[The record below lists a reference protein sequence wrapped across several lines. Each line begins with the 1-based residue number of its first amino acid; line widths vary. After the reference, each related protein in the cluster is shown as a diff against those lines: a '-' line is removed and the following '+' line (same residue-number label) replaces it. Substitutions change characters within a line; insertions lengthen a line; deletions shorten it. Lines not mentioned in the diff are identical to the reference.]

1 MSRVTMVRP
10 AQTESHMTI
19 PTSVHDFLDREG
31 VQYEVI
37 AHASTRDAA
46 HTAEAARV
54 PGGRLVKSVVL
65 EDDSGYLM
73 AIIPASHRLDLQ
85 AIGRELSRELVLANE
100 RELAEL
106 FEDCEPGAVPPLGQ
120 AYGIDVVVDRN
131 LTDTPD
137 VYFEAGD
144 HLSVIHV
151 SGQDFRR
158 LMGDSL

>member
-1 MSRVTMVRP
+1 
-10 AQTESHMTI
+10 MTI

-37 AHASTRDAA
+37 LHTATRDAA
-46 HTAEAARV
+46 HTAQAARV
-54 PGGRLVKSVVL
+54 PGDRLAKSVVL
-65 EDDSGYLM
+65 EDDSGYVM

-85 AIGRELSRELVLANE
+85 AISRELMRELVLANE
-100 RELAEL
+100 RELADL
-106 FEDCEPGAVPPLGQ
+106 FEDCEPGAVPPLGR

-151 SGQDFRR
+151 SGRDFRR
-158 LMGDSL
+158 LMANSLERNISHHL

>member
-1 MSRVTMVRP
+1 MAIP
-10 AQTESHMTI
+10 A
-19 PTSVHDFLDREG
+19 SVHDYLDRER
-31 VQYEVI
+31 VRYEVI
-37 AHASTRDAA
+37 AHAATADAA
-46 HTAEAARV
+46 HTAQAARV
-54 PGGRLVKSVVL
+54 PGDRLAKSIVL

-73 AIIPASHRLDLQ
+73 AIIPASHRLDLP
-85 AIGRELSRELVLANE
+85 AISRELSRELVLANE

-137 VYFEAGD
+137 IYFEAGD
-144 HLSVIHV
+144 HLSLIHV

-158 LMGDSL
+158 LMADSLHRNISHHL

>member
-1 MSRVTMVRP
+1 MSIP
-10 AQTESHMTI
+10 ASI
-19 PTSVHDFLDREG
+19 HDYLDREG

-37 AHASTRDAA
+37 AHSATRDAS
-46 HTAEAARV
+46 HTAQAARV
-54 PGGRLVKSVVL
+54 PGDRLAKSVVL

-85 AIGRELSRELVLANE
+85 ALGRELSRDLVLASE
-100 RELAEL
+100 RELAHL
-106 FEDCEPGAVPPLGQ
+106 FGDCEPGAVPPLGR
-120 AYGIDVVVDRN
+120 AYGIDMVVDRN
-131 LTDTPD
+131 LADTPD

-158 LMGDSL
+158 LMADSLQRNISHHL

>member
-1 MSRVTMVRP
+1 MAIP
-10 AQTESHMTI
+10 ASI
-19 PTSVHDFLDREG
+19 HDYLDREG
-31 VQYEVI
+31 VHYDVI
-37 AHASTRDAA
+37 AHAATRDAA
-46 HTAEAARV
+46 HTAQAARV
-54 PGGRLVKSVVL
+54 PGDRLAKSVVL

-120 AYGIDVVVDRN
+120 AYGIDVVIDRN

-137 VYFEAGD
+137 IYFEAGD
-144 HLSVIHV
+144 HLSLIHV

-158 LMGDSL
+158 LMADSLQRNISHHL